1 MLTEQLKQ
9 ILWIGTLVSTL
20 YMASCTADGDSNNS
34 SVSPN
39 SPITSEMTSDNLK
52 ESKPQ
57 QIQGK
62 LIYEAIPPVRSVRA
76 YRGDQFFLITNPQNP
91 RRLLLRASENVS
103 DQQLQS
109 FHNQQVEITAVYRD
123 GTRPSP
129 EETPC
134 PLDVDGQCMPQG
146 DGYHVLSIVTVEK

>member
-1 MLTEQLKQ
+1 MLTQRLRQ
-9 ILWIGTLVSTL
+9 IFCLGTLVSTL
-20 YMASCTADGDSNNS
+20 FMASCTADGDSNNS

-76 YRGDQFFLITNPQNP
+76 YRGDQFFVITNPQNP
-91 RRLLLRASENVS
+91 RRLLLRASKNVS
-103 DQQLQS
+103 DQQLES

-129 EETPC
+129 KETAC
-134 PLDVDGQCMPQG
+134 PLDLDGQCLPQG